1 MRPWQDLTDM
11 FNDED
16 IIVEMKKKY
25 YNTYLGITTEDKKT
39 FYGKYVGFTGG
50 NHNFLDRYGV
60 VTSVGMETYK
70 KVFIPKLDK
79 QLANNNAGRAFVVV
93 RNPYRQNRRGISTDS
108 HYIDALTSSAV
119 EDGHKIAGLNNLDL
133 VIFDILENK
142 DKFPTLETAIGICD
156 REDSCAIS
164 TNFAVMLNAIN
175 EDTLCY
181 MICLFNLP
189 IAILDTKSKTI
200 SCFVKEFSQEILD
213 NKHLFP
219 NYHMV

>member
-25 YNTYLGITTEDKKT
+25 YNTYLGITTENKKT
-39 FYGKYVGFTGG
+39 FYGKYVGFTEG

-79 QLANNNAGRAFVVV
+79 QLANNNAGRAFVVL
-93 RNPYRQNRRGISTDS
+93 RNPFRQNRRGISTDS
-108 HYIDALTSSAV
+108 HYIDALTISAV
-119 EDGHKIAGLNNLDL
+119 EDRHKMAGINKLDH

-142 DKFPTLETAIGICD
+142 DKFPTLETAIDICD
-156 REDSCAIS
+156 KEDSCAIS

>member
-50 NHNFLDRYGV
+50 NHNFLDKYGV
-60 VTSVGMETYK
+60 VISVGMETYK

-79 QLANNNAGRAFVVV
+79 QLANNNAGRAFVVL

-119 EDGHKIAGLNNLDL
+119 EDVHKMTGINNLDQ

-142 DKFPTLETAIGICD
+142 DKFQTLETAIDICD

-164 TNFAVMLNAIN
+164 TNFAVMLNAMN
-175 EDTLCY
+175 EDALCY
-181 MICLFNLP
+181 VICLYNLP

>member
-39 FYGKYVGFTGG
+39 FYGKYVGFTGS

-79 QLANNNAGRAFVVV
+79 QLANNNAGRAFVVL

-108 HYIDALTSSAV
+108 HYIDALTMSAI
-119 EDGHKIAGLNNLDL
+119 EDVHKMTGINNLDQ

-142 DKFPTLETAIGICD
+142 DKFPTLETAIDICD
-156 REDSCAIS
+156 KEDSCAIS

>member
-39 FYGKYVGFTGG
+39 FYGKYIGFTGG
-50 NHNFLDRYGV
+50 NHTFYDKYGV

-79 QLANNNAGRAFVVV
+79 QLANNNAGRAFVVL

-108 HYIDALTSSAV
+108 HYIDVLTNSAV
-119 EDGHKIAGLNNLDL
+119 EDVHKMTGINNLDQ

-142 DKFPTLETAIGICD
+142 DKFPTLETAIDICNG
-156 REDSCAIS
+156 EDSCAIS

>member
-39 FYGKYVGFTGG
+39 FYGKYIGFTGG
-50 NHNFLDRYGV
+50 NHNFYDKYGV
-60 VTSVGMETYK
+60 VISVGMETYK

-79 QLANNNAGRAFVVV
+79 QLANNNAGRAFVVL

-119 EDGHKIAGLNNLDL
+119 EDHTKMTGINNLDH
-133 VIFDILENK
+133 VIFEILENK
-142 DKFPTLETAIGICD
+142 DKFPTLETAIDICNG
-156 REDSCAIS
+156 EDSCAIS
-164 TNFAVMLNAIN
+164 TNFAIMLNAIN
-175 EDTLCY
+175 ADTLCY
-181 MICLFNLP
+181 MICLYNLP
-189 IAILDTKSKTI
+189 IAILDTKSNTI

>member
-79 QLANNNAGRAFVVV
+79 QLANNNAGRAFIVL

-108 HYIDALTSSAV
+108 HYIDVLTNSAV
-119 EDGHKIAGLNNLDL
+119 EDVHKMTNINNLDQ

-142 DKFPTLETAIGICD
+142 DKFPTLETAIDICD

-175 EDTLCY
+175 EDSLCY

>member
-39 FYGKYVGFTGG
+39 FYGKYIGFTED
-50 NHNFLDRYGV
+50 NHHFYDKYGV
-60 VTSVGMETYK
+60 VASVGMETYK

-79 QLANNNAGRAFVVV
+79 QLANNNAGRAFVVL
-93 RNPYRQNRRGISTDS
+93 RNPFRQNRRGISTDS

-119 EDGHKIAGLNNLDL
+119 EDGHKMTGINNLDH

-142 DKFPTLETAIGICD
+142 DKFPTLETAINICNK
-156 REDSCAIS
+156 EDSCAIS

>member
-39 FYGKYVGFTGG
+39 FYGKYVGFTGS

-79 QLANNNAGRAFVVV
+79 QLANNNAGRAFVVL

-108 HYIDALTSSAV
+108 HYIDALTTSAV
-119 EDGHKIAGLNNLDL
+119 EDVHKMTGINNLDQ

-142 DKFPTLETAIGICD
+142 DKFPTLETAIDICN